1 MTLCLVVAVA
11 ENGVIG
17 NANQLPWHLPDDLQR
32 FKALTLGKPI
42 VMGRKTY
49 DSIGR
54 PLPGRTNIVVSRQ
67 AGLSIAGCTVVPS
80 LEAAV
85 ATAQT
90 GGAATD
96 VMIIGGAA
104 IFREALPV
112 AQRIYLTR
120 VHARVPG
127 DIFFPELGF
136 PELGFPGLDS
146 RQWREVSTTL
156 HPKDERHAYS
166 FSFVDMIRARP

>member
-1 MTLCLVVAVA
+1 MEVTLSLVVAVA

-17 NANQLPWHLPDDLQR
+17 NGNQLPWHLPDDLQR
-32 FKALTLGKPI
+32 FKALTMGKPI

-49 DSIGR
+49 DSIGK

-67 AGLSIAGCTVVPS
+67 TNLTIAGCTVVATLGAA
-80 LEAAV
+80 LEAA
-85 ATAQT
+85 
-90 GGAATD
+90 GEGAE

-120 VHARVPG
+120 VHAAVAG
-127 DIFFPELGF
+127 DIFFPRLE
-136 PELGFPGLDS
+136 PG
-146 RQWREVSTTL
+146 QWRETSVTL
-156 HPKDERHAYS
+156 HPADERHAYS
-166 FSFVDMIRARP
+166 FSFVDMVNSRP